1 MEAALTVRPSGDN
14 LWKAAVESVGDDLKA
29 QIDFKQES
37 KIDTLGELLSV
48 TEKAKKRLTDRAWSF
63 KRSSGEKVIVRD
75 VLGKVA
81 KWVNL
86 VKQVGDFAVQFD
98 PGHAGVAWA
107 GIRFMLTV
115 AVGDLDTYKGMFET
129 TADIAEY
136 ICRTAVLESLVRGKS
151 SQAADELSRAIIK
164 LYIAILTYL
173 SRATAYCNQNT
184 FKRILKYGVLVSGD
198 LESSFAAVAPAQDIV
213 SRCALVMNL
222 EGKSTVPILDKLCAC
237 SFTHILKA
245 QLDSQVELRRIRES
259 FDAPMQRWDGALHAI
274 SDQLEA
280 EQRKKILQWM
290 SAEPYIQHHKQTK
303 SEVLKGT
310 GNWLLQNPSFLRWK
324 NESAS
329 SILWIRGI
337 PGSGKSK
344 LMSIAIEDAMGAF
357 QRKQSPQPAYFYCSR
372 NPAEPGRSDPSRI
385 LASIAR
391 QLATPEVGGA
401 ILEPAPSVYNER
413 EAQAFADGPLSLEES
428 KELVIKLLDQ
438 YKDATMTI
446 AIDGLDE
453 CNEDTRGDL
462 LEAFEFLLEESP
474 CLLKLLVSSRDDQDI
489 VYQFEN
495 YPCLALSSAHS
506 SSDIELFVAS
516 EVKKLLNSRF
526 LRKTQSGKEALSEK
540 IVKELTAKAD
550 GMFRWVS
557 LQMQA
562 LQKCHSEEAIME
574 RLGQLPRTLG
584 DLYQELIV
592 KMENFEATS
601 DRDLAKNS
609 LSWLLC
615 SHAQLASEAF
625 LAAVSTSKDGESEA
639 ISRDQLLDLCC
650 NLVIFDEALDVF
662 RFAHLSVREFLEKH
676 DLFRPESI
684 NSRVA
689 EACLVRIVG
698 ATPDMDLQDETNPS
712 IEALWYSYVY
722 WGYHTQAAAK
732 ERSPVLDDLLAEFL
746 SDEDNPSSSFG
757 LWDQAFRNGTEYS
770 KWTSDPPLILYD
782 CFSPMPCILL
792 PVCAFDICGVISLH
806 EWKSLAEKG
815 VTSVLSKTPIELA
828 VGVGSVNII
837 QWVFDNDIPTPF
849 TDQLLACL
857 SWAKG
862 TEMLKMFLA
871 KYGSEFPITEEFV
884 GNAAFNENCGYEMM
898 KLLVDT
904 RGAELPMAA
913 EVVESA
919 VCNPGSDD
927 HVLKLLRFVLD
938 KIEGDFVLT
947 EHTLG
952 VVARETERGEQ
963 VLQILL
969 KKFGNQRIPV
979 SQEILLEAARNE
991 GCGDKLIAL
1000 FLKHFGEQVEITE
1013 ELVNN
1018 AAANNAVAFS
1028 LLLQEWGPSA
1038 QISNRCLQLAAEYN
1052 WQSLALL
1059 LEKYADAVVIS
1070 QDTVKAAA
1078 RNPGSLK
1085 LLDQKRGTEFQIT
1098 DEIVEIA
1105 AISHSESLDYLLKN
1119 RASEAKLN
1127 ENIVIKAVRH
1137 NVRVLEFLLDEY
1149 GHDIEI
1155 TEEIVKAAAQYSL
1168 DALEV
1173 LFDKRGDDIM
1183 VNEDI
1188 LLAVAMAFPSQF
1200 AVYDIGQLISMFMA
1214 KNKADT
1220 IASITPRVCSMS
1232 VACGDENGLE
1242 CFRRHLLAEAIN
1254 PAWDSICRFHV
1265 AAKEGNLEIVETL
1278 LKEPIPL
1285 DTKDYLGQTPLYLA
1299 ARYDRPEVVKLLV
1312 HDKRVNVNALSIFGR
1327 SPLFEACKYSCD
1339 EVVEVLLAAGAE
1351 THFIDADGET
1361 ALSAAIKGEHDNIV
1375 KLLEGKS

>member
-14 LWKAAVESVGDDLKA
+14 LWKAAVDSVGDELKA

-136 ICRTAVLESLVRGKS
+136 ICRTAVLESLVKGKS
-151 SQAADELSRAIIK
+151 SQAADELSRAIVK
-164 LYIAILTYL
+164 LYITILTYL

-184 FKRILKYGVLVSGD
+184 FKRIIKYGVLVSDD
-198 LESSFAAVAPAQDIV
+198 LESSFAAVAPAQDVV

-222 EGKSTVPILDKLCAC
+222 EGRFTVPILAMN
-237 SFTHILKA
+237 T

-274 SDQLEA
+274 SDQLEG
-280 EQRKKILQWM
+280 EQRKKILQRM

-310 GNWLLQNPSFLRWK
+310 GNWLLENPSFLKWK

-357 QRKQSPQPAYFYCSR
+357 QAKQSPQPVYFYCSR

-391 QLATPEVGGA
+391 QLATPEAGGA
-401 ILEPAPSVYNER
+401 ILEPALDVYNER
-413 EAQAFADGPLSLEES
+413 ESQAFADGPLRLEES
-428 KELVIKLLDQ
+428 KELIIKLLDQ
-438 YKDATMTI
+438 YKDATMSI

-526 LRKTQSGKEALSEK
+526 LRKTQSGKEALSER

-557 LQMQA
+557 LQLQA
-562 LQKCHSEEAIME
+562 LQKCRSEEAIME

-601 DRDLAKNS
+601 DRELAKNS

-625 LAAVSTSKDGESEA
+625 LAAVSTSEGGESEA

-650 NLVIFDEALDVF
+650 NLVIFDDALDVF
-662 RFAHLSVREFLEKH
+662 RFAHLSVREFLETH
-676 DLFRPESI
+676 DLFKSESI

-689 EACLVRIVG
+689 EACLIRIMD
-698 ATPDMDLQDETNPS
+698 ATPDMDMQDETEPS
-712 IEALWYSYVY
+712 IETLWYAYVY
-722 WGYHTQAAAK
+722 WGYHTQAAAG
-732 ERSPVLDDLLAEFL
+732 ERTTITDNLLAEFL

-757 LWDQAFRNGTEYS
+757 LWDQIFRNGTSYS
-770 KWTSDPPLILYD
+770 KWTKDPPIELSNS
-782 CFSPMPCILL
+782 FSPMPCILL
-792 PVCAFDICGVISLH
+792 PVCMFDICGVIGLH

-815 VTSVLSKTPIELA
+815 VTSLLSKTPIEIA
-828 VGVGSVNII
+828 VEWGSINIVK
-837 QWVFDNDIPTPF
+837 WVFDNDIPVPF

-857 SWAKG
+857 AWSNG
-862 TEMLKMFLA
+862 TEMLKIFLA
-871 KYGSEFPITEEFV
+871 KYGSEFPITQEFV
-884 GNAAFNENCGYEMM
+884 EKAAYNDFCGYEMM
-898 KLLVDT
+898 KLLLDT
-904 RGAELPMAA
+904 RGTEIAMTA
-913 EVVESA
+913 EVVEA
-919 VCNPGSDD
+919 VVSSRGPDD
-927 HVLKLLRFVLD
+927 NVLKLLKLVLD
-938 KIEGDFVLT
+938 KIESDIVLT
-947 EHTLG
+947 EHTIG
-952 VVARETERGEQ
+952 MVARDTTKGEQ
-963 VLQILL
+963 FLQILL
-969 KKFGNQRIPV
+969 KKFGNQGIPV
-979 SQEILLEAARNE
+979 SQQILFDAARNE
-991 GCGDKLIAL
+991 ECGDKLIAL
-1000 FLKHFGEQVEITE
+1000 FLQHFGEQIEITE

-1018 AAANNAVAFS
+1018 AAANSAVAFS
-1028 LLLQEWGPSA
+1028 LLLRQSGPNP
-1038 QISNRCLQLAAEYN
+1038 QISNRCLELAAEYN
-1052 WQSLALL
+1052 AQSLELL
-1059 LEKYADAVVIS
+1059 LDKHAAAIVIS
-1070 QDTVKAAA
+1070 QSTVKAAA
-1078 RNPGSLK
+1078 RNPASIK
-1085 LLDQKRGTEFQIT
+1085 LLTQTHGSEFQIT
-1098 DEIVEIA
+1098 SDIVEIA
-1105 AISHSESLDYLLKN
+1105 AISHPESLDFLLKN
-1119 RASEAKLN
+1119 RSSEAKLN
-1127 ENIVIKAVRH
+1127 ESVIITAIRH
-1137 NVRVLEFLLDEY
+1137 NVKVLEFLLDEY
-1149 GHDIEI
+1149 GHEIEI
-1155 TEEIVKAAAQYSL
+1155 TEEIIKAAAQYSL
-1168 DALEV
+1168 DAIEI

-1183 VNEDI
+1183 VTEDI
-1188 LLAVAMAFPSQF
+1188 LLAVAMAYGTQF
-1200 AVYDIGQLISMFMA
+1200 SLYDIEPIISMFMA
-1214 KNKADT
+1214 KKEADT
-1220 IASITPRVCSMS
+1220 IASITPKVCSMS
-1232 VACGDENGLE
+1232 AACGDESGLE
-1242 CFRRHLLAEAIN
+1242 CFRRHIPKEIIN
-1254 PAWDSICRFHV
+1254 PEWDSICRLYV
-1265 AAKEGNLEIVETL
+1265 AAKDGKSEIVESL
-1278 LKEPIPL
+1278 MQEPIPL
-1285 DTKDYLGQTPLYLA
+1285 DTKDNLGQTPLFMA
-1299 ARYDRPEVVKLLV
+1299 AKYGHYEVVKLLA
-1312 HDKRVNVNALSIFGR
+1312 HDKRVNVNSLSTFRR
-1327 SPLFEACKYSCD
+1327 SALFEPCKYDLD

-1361 ALSAAIKGEHDNIV
+1361 ALSAAREGEHDKIV
-1375 KLLEGKS
+1375 ALLEGKSSIGE